1 MTPSIAYLRLDRMSE
16 RRQNCRSSSRGWMIE
31 NKPHARISE
40 IKRRQITPANRLE
53 DPYIAAVLIG
63 LAQQLRRDFEPPQAK
78 CHNDRPSI
86 DEVLSNPNI
95 APSTLQTAGIFS
107 GDSGSEH
114 MLGECLSFRVCFTSQ
129 RFREI
134 LIIELHRFMLLRMPV
149 LWSWIGVS
157 ISTQPIF
164 PPNFLTSL
172 TNHQA
177 ILMPDILAS
186 HTVACLS
193 KPHRHS

>member
-1 MTPSIAYLRLDRMSE
+1 MTPSIAYLRLDRISE

-40 IKRRQITPANRLE
+40 IKQRQITPANRLE

-63 LAQQLRRDFEPPQAK
+63 LAQQLRRDFERPQAK
-78 CHNDRPSI
+78 CHNDRPSNY
-86 DEVLSNPNI
+86 EVLSNANI
-95 APSTLQTAGIFS
+95 APSTLQTFGIFS
-107 GDSGSEH
+107 RDSGSED

-134 LIIELHRFMLLRMPV
+134 LTIEMYRFMLLCMTV
-149 LWSWIGVS
+149 LWSWIDVS
-157 ISTQPIF
+157 ISTRPIF
-164 PPNFLTSL
+164 PRNFLTSL

-177 ILMPDILAS
+177 ILMPDVLTS
-186 HTVACLS
+186 LTVACLS